1 MLKSTVGL
9 YGLDLR
15 RLLDPHLRRLLDLH
29 LGRLLNVDELDLFN
43 FGTHGKALRKT
54 LRLRHWWNDYGI
66 FLVHALVSSCN
77 SCELLIGDIELLI
90 DTMEESLAEWSA
102 LIVTDDAVK

>member
-1 MLKSTVGL
+1 MLKSTVGF
-9 YGLDLR
+9 YGFDLRRLLELDLR
-15 RLLDPHLRRLLDLH
+15 RLVNLDK
-29 LGRLLNVDELDLFN
+29 LDLFK
-43 FGTHGKALRKT
+43 FGAHGKALRKM
-54 LRLRHWWNDYGI
+54 LRLRNWWNDDGI